1 LGPTCGFGYSETV
14 TKRLP
19 QRTSKAL
26 KKSGGSVEVDEA
38 SVEAPLDQG
47 WDADTPNAP
56 ANAPGRNTI
65 PVQAEWLESDDE
77 APTRRRSSRP
87 SPAQKRPPRP
97 SPKPRIQKT
106 PPPLPAAVT
115 DHVGDAQR
123 ALQRLLALHPA
134 RDGEKLLEE
143 LQRKLKKV
151 IDAGHTKAT
160 MSLGHV
166 VIKVSASAL
175 FSSGDA
181 SMKPAGARAL
191 AEIAAALSS
200 SGGMAGERIQ
210 VSAQARETG
219 PTEWGLCAARAMAA
233 AERLAASGVPANTI
247 SLAVFGA
254 LNAPALVDRSAVEI
268 TVLHGDAPSTV
279 LVDNR

>member
-1 LGPTCGFGYSETV
+1 V
-14 TKRLP
+14 TRRLP
-19 QRTSKAL
+19 QRTSKAP
-26 KKSGGSVEVDEA
+26 KKSAGLVEVDEA
-38 SVEAPLDQG
+38 SLEAPLDKG
-47 WDADTPNAP
+47 WDANTPPPP
-56 ANAPGRNTI
+56 ANVPARNTI
-65 PVQAEWLESDDE
+65 PVQAEWLEADDE

-87 SPAQKRPPRP
+87 SPAQTRPPRP
-97 SPKPRIQKT
+97 SPRPRLQKA
-106 PPPLPAAVT
+106 PPPLPATST

-143 LQRKLKKV
+143 MQKKLRKL

-160 MSLGHV
+160 MTLGHV
-166 VIKVSASAL
+166 VIKISTSAL

-191 AEIAAALSS
+191 AEVAAALSS
-200 SGGMAGERIQ
+200 SGGMMGERIQ
-210 VSAQARETG
+210 VAGHAPEAG
-219 PTEWGLCAARAMAA
+219 PTAWGLCAARAMAV
-233 AERLAASGVPANTI
+233 AERLAASGVPASTI

-254 LNAPALVDRSAVEI
+254 LDAAAPADGSAIEI
-268 TVLHGDAPSTV
+268 TVLQGDAPSTV

>member
-1 LGPTCGFGYSETV
+1 M

-19 QRTSKAL
+19 PRTSKAP
-26 KKSGGSVEVDEA
+26 KKSGGPVEADET
-38 SVEAPLDQG
+38 SLEAPLDQG
-47 WDADTPNAP
+47 WDADAP
-56 ANAPGRNTI
+56 ALPANPPGRNTI
-65 PVQAEWLESDDE
+65 PVQAEWLESDEE

-97 SPKPRIQKT
+97 SPKPRSQRT
-106 PPPLPAAVT
+106 PPPLPAAET

-143 LQRKLKKV
+143 LQRKLRKV

-166 VIKVSASAL
+166 VIKVSTLAL
-175 FSSGDA
+175 FSMGDA

-200 SGGMAGERIQ
+200 SGSMTGGRIQ
-210 VSAQARETG
+210 VSGHARETG
-219 PTEWGLCAARAMAA
+219 PTEWGLCAARAMAV
-233 AERLAASGVPANTI
+233 AERLAASGVPANAI